1 MTFDSIDEDLLER
14 EGEEPWELY
23 HENSKTSRHERR
35 SAFALPPSD
44 ASVVRVMKRLRTVK
58 PYRDRPKIPLPTE
71 LPSAEK
77 SLDEVMVGRTTARVF
92 GPGEIGFEQLAK
104 VLYMGYGLIR
114 DNAGTPYPRPFR
126 AVPSGGALYP
136 LEIYLH
142 ATRVRGLSP
151 GLYHYDPEDET
162 LDVLR
167 PRDESAAIAGC
178 MIQRDLAADAAA
190 ILLVSAIFL
199 RSTFKY
205 GDRGYRFVLLEAGHV
220 CQNATL
226 SAQEMGLATAPVGG
240 YLDRDL
246 DRHLGFDG
254 LTESV
259 VYVLLIGQPAHGAAP
274 RQGEP
279 DDATVQ

>member
-1 MTFDSIDEDLLER
+1 MTFEPIDDELLER
-14 EGEEPWELY
+14 RGEEPWELF

-35 SAFALPPSD
+35 SAFPLPPSD
-44 ASVVRVMKRLRTVK
+44 AAVVRVMRQLRTVK
-58 PYRDRPKIPLPTE
+58 PYRDLPKIPLPSE
-71 LPSAEK
+71 LPAAAR
-77 SLDEVMVGRTTARVF
+77 SLDEVLVGRATARRF

-104 VLYMGYGLIR
+104 VLYMSYGIIR

-136 LEIYLH
+136 LELYVH
-142 ATRVRGLSP
+142 AARVRGLPP

-167 PRDESAAIAGC
+167 ARDESDAVAGC
-178 MIQRDLAADAAA
+178 MIQRDLAASAAA
-190 ILLVSAIFL
+190 VVLVSAIFL

-220 CQNATL
+220 GQNATL
-226 SAQEMGLATAPVGG
+226 TAQEMGLATAPVGG

-246 DRHLGFDG
+246 DRYLGFDG

-259 VYVLLIGQPAHGAAP
+259 VYVLLIGRPG
-274 RQGEP
+274 G
-279 DDATVQ
+279 